1 MRHAATITAFANK
14 FGTFTGVVRDES
26 TGAKT
31 IERFHTLDAARNF
44 ARAKVWEA
52 FGPGRYASM
61 RRKGESLAN
70 YWI

>member
-1 MRHAATITAFANK
+1 MRHAATITAFPNK
-14 FGTFTGVVRDES
+14 FGSFTGVVRDES

-31 IERFHTLDAARNF
+31 LERFGTFDGARNF
-44 ARAKVWEA
+44 VRLKVWDM

-61 RRKGESLAN
+61 PRKGEYLAN